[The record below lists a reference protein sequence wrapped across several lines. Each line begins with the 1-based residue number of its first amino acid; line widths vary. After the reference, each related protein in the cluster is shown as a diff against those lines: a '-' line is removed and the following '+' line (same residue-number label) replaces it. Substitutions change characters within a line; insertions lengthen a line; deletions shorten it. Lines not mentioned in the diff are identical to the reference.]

1 MSFCT
6 ITGYKQMRKEFE
18 SGHVIGCAKCNSEFE
33 EEDFA
38 FALETGTCPYCHK
51 EMDRGLVQ

>member
-1 MSFCT
+1 
-6 ITGYKQMRKEFE
+6 MRKEFE

-51 EMDRGLVQ
+51 EMDRGLVQQLTV